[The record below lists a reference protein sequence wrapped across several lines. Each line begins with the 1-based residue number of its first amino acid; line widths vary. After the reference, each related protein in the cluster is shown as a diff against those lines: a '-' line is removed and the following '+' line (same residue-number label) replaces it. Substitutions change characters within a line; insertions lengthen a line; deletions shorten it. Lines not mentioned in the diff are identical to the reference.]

1 MTPEKT
7 WVGIDVSKDRLDG
20 YLFPQGKR
28 FQVSNSAA
36 GVQDLLKQMQSVPS
50 PLVVVESTGGLE
62 RLVVTEMQQGEIAVA
77 IANPRKVKG
86 FAVALGK
93 AKTDKL
99 DAEVIARFA
108 QSVDLQPQ
116 AKIDPAAQQLS
127 DLVHRRQQ
135 LVEMQVAEKN
145 RLTRAS
151 ATVKTDIEE
160 HLKHLEERINAL
172 NVLIQDLGAQ
182 QADWHS
188 KTQILQSVKGVGAIT
203 AALCLVELPELG
215 KLTDKQIARLVGV
228 APLNQDSGQHRGK
241 RRIAGGRTRV
251 RCGLYM
257 ATLVATR
264 HNPVIR
270 DFYHRLLAKGKL
282 KRVALVACMRKL
294 LVILNAMLRTG
305 KPWKN
310 PPEPV
315 ATL

>member
-1 MTPEKT
+1 MTLEKT
-7 WVGIDVSKDRLDG
+7 WVGIDVSKDNLDG
-20 YLFPQGKR
+20 YLLPQGR
-28 FQVSNSAA
+28 TFQLSNSEV
-36 GVQDLLKQMQSVPS
+36 GVQELIAQLQSTPP

-62 RLVVTEMQQGEIAVA
+62 RTLVCELQRAAIPVA

-86 FAVALGK
+86 FATALGK

-108 QSVDLQPQ
+108 QSVNLQPQ
-116 AKIDPAAQQLS
+116 PIIAPSAQQLS

-135 LVEMQVAEKN
+135 LVEIQVAEKN

-151 ATVKTDIEE
+151 KVVQADIEA
-160 HLKHLEERINAL
+160 HLKQLEHRIESL
-172 NVLIQDLGAQ
+172 NQQIQQLGQQ
-182 QADWHS
+182 QADWQR
-188 KTQILQSVKGVGAIT
+188 KDKILQSVKGIGSVT

-228 APLNQDSGQHRGK
+228 APINHDSGKHKGK
-241 RRIAGGRTRV
+241 RMIAGGRTRV

-270 DFYHRLLAKGKL
+270 DFYDRLLAKGKL
-282 KRVALVACMRKL
+282 KMVALVACMRKL
-294 LVILNAMLRTG
+294 LVILNAMIRDNKT
-305 KPWKN
+305 WQA
-310 PPEPV
+310 PPQP
-315 ATL
+315 